1 MRQGVE
7 RSEFARTFRNFLGRY
22 DSFVLSGHIR
32 PDGDSVGA
40 CAALSFLLEAM
51 GKKAAVVLDGD
62 CRRFTGL
69 IPAFPVLD
77 DKALASFGS
86 FAFIMLDVAE
96 PGRTGRAED
105 FIMQAKASLCID
117 HHSSAREYT
126 DFFYCEPESSSAS
139 ELLYHLLKEA
149 GFPINAPM
157 AEALYM
163 GVAFDTG
170 GFRHSSTTAET
181 YRMAAELM
189 ELGADATR
197 LLNGLF
203 HSKSFSECRGLSL
216 AIRKSKL
223 YEGGILVC
231 CLTMGDVY
239 QVQSQMAELDGVA
252 GALNEIEEA
261 EVVCVLREMD
271 DGAIR
276 VNMRSKSKVDVAR
289 VASGFGGGG
298 HVRAAGCT
306 IADPM
311 LLVKENLLAA
321 IRRQLTEAEGA

>member
-1 MRQGVE
+1 MSLE
-7 RSEFARTFRNFLGRY
+7 RAEFARTLKNFIGR
-22 DSFVLSGHIR
+22 FERFIISGHIR

-40 CAALSFLLEAM
+40 SAALCHLLLDL
-51 GKKAAVVLDGD
+51 GKDARVILDGD
-62 CRRFTGL
+62 CSRFTEML
-69 IPAFPVLD
+69 RPFPIIRPDELGS
-77 DKALASFGS
+77 ASG

-96 PGRTGRAED
+96 PGRTGKAEELVLR
-105 FIMQAKASLCID
+105 AKASLCID
-117 HHSSAREYT
+117 HHSSALEYT

-139 ELLYHLLKEA
+139 EVLYHLLKEA
-149 GFPINAPM
+149 GFPITEAM
-157 AEALYM
+157 AEALFM
-163 GVAFDTG
+163 GVCFDTG

-181 YRMAAELM
+181 FRMAAELT
-189 ELGADATR
+189 ELGAEPTR
-197 LLNGLF
+197 LQNALF
-203 HSKSFSECRGLSL
+203 HSRSFSECRGLSL

-223 YEGGILVC
+223 YEGGILMC
-231 CLTMGDVY
+231 CLTIGDVF
-239 QVQSQMAELDGVA
+239 QVQSRMAELDGVA

-306 IADPM
+306 VADPM

-321 IRRQLTEAEGA
+321 IRRQLNEAEA